1 MSECT
6 TITET
11 FRKCHAESSVLLSRS
26 QSLCIIMYVSRPA
39 SSREGKIRRL
49 QASWSITGIK
59 SCVLCSLGNSDV
71 KCGKWEGAK
80 IANLASPQKRPNE
93 RISTFT

>member
-1 MSECT
+1 
-6 TITET
+6 
-11 FRKCHAESSVLLSRS
+11 
-26 QSLCIIMYVSRPA
+26 MYVSKAA
-39 SSREGKIRRL
+39 SSCEVERRYRRKIRRL

-80 IANLASPQKRPNE
+80 IAKLASPQKRPH
-93 RISTFT
+93 